1 MLRLLQVPW
10 LIRRHFWLRYLK
22 FSPPS
27 RETFIDDETQTEGS
41 IYLFSLIIPSA
52 QDLLMRLQTRMAQTI
67 LTLGGLDFNT
77 YRSFKNSERETMEPF
92 RFVDG
97 ELIERFLDVDE
108 EVQKEICAGLGPSVE
123 DVRNL
128 VEELKRLH

>member
-1 MLRLLQVPW
+1 
-10 LIRRHFWLRYLK
+10 
-22 FSPPS
+22 
-27 RETFIDDETQTEGS
+27 
-41 IYLFSLIIPSA
+41 
-52 QDLLMRLQTRMAQTI
+52 MAQTI

-77 YRSFKNSERETMEPF
+77 YRSFKNTERETIEPF

-108 EVQKEICAGLGPSVE
+108 EVQKEICKGLGPSVE

-128 VEELKRLH
+128 VEELKRH